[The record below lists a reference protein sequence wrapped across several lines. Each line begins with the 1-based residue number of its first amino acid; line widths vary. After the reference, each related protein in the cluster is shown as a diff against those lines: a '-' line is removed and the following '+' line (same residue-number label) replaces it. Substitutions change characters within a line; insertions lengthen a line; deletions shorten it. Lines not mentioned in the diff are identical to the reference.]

1 MATIIT
7 RKNPK
12 TGKTER
18 PYRDKQGHFVLG
30 DPAFGSE
37 LHHRKNAVLTTD
49 YDEASR
55 LVRRGFSIRIG
66 R

>member
-7 RKNPK
+7 RINPK

-18 PYRDKQGHFVLG
+18 PYRDKKGNFVLG

-37 LHHRKNAVLTTD
+37 LHHRKNAVLTAD
-49 YDEASR
+49 YEEALR
-55 LVRRGFSIRIG
+55 LVR
-66 R
+66 

>member
-7 RKNPK
+7 RTNPR

-18 PYRDKQGHFVLG
+18 PYRDKQGQFVLG

-37 LHHRKNAVLTTD
+37 LHHRKNAVLTTE
-49 YDEASR
+49 YDEACLLYTSPSPR
-55 LVRRGFSIRIG
+55 DRG
-66 R
+66 